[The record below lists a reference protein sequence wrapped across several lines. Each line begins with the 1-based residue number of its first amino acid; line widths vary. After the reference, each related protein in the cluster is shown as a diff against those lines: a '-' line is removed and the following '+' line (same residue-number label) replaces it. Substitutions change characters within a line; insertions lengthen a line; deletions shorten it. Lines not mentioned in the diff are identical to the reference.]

1 MDGRGMRRLFA
12 EGDTFLNASVW
23 KDIQDRCSASEN
35 LYLFCIGKDGT
46 KIEGTLSESEKEVFR
61 ELEQDSLF
69 SIEQANRHCFWQLN
83 MGIEDVVKTP
93 LEHENFASYG
103 IAIRKDGV
111 LCAVWNIVAFFDSY
125 GQRVRTTNKERLID
139 SLYLLE
145 ACSNRL
151 WGLEQQR
158 EAALEQNKELH
169 TKNLELERELQR
181 KQVLEQISQLLDVE
195 EEFIRGI
202 QKIFACVSDYMNV
215 SQGVLFQRMGKKG
228 AQCICLYQEMEGF
241 YRENTLLDMEELPFF
256 TGKPYFLS
264 SDASLPEVFG
274 KMFRWFSIK
283 AAVFLPIE
291 VNREADMYLC
301 FYDMQ
306 QERSWSMEEIRFF
319 HDVKQ
324 KVQNGLEKRIE
335 KNSLISSYAA
345 LENVLAS
352 LSCGVLVYDE
362 VSSKILYSNE
372 NCKQWFS
379 EMQDLMLLLDNGTL
393 ASDFYLPESRREF
406 EVSSKEIVWV
416 GGRKVR
422 LYTFYERTDETK
434 NIRGERY

>member
-1 MDGRGMRRLFA
+1 MRRLFA
-12 EGDTFLNASVW
+12 DGDISLNASVW
-23 KDIQDRCSASEN
+23 KDIQDRFSSSEN
-35 LYLFCIGKDGT
+35 LYLFCISKDGT
-46 KIEGTLSESEKEVFR
+46 KIEGNLSESEKEVFR
-61 ELEQDSLF
+61 ELEQDNLF

-125 GQRVRTTNKERLID
+125 GQRVKTTNKERLMD

-145 ACSNRL
+145 VCSNQL
-151 WGLEQQR
+151 WLLEQQR

-169 TKNLELERELQR
+169 TKILELEKELQR
-181 KQVLEQISQLLDVE
+181 KQVMEQISHLFDLE
-195 EEFIRGI
+195 EEFIRLMK
-202 QKIFACVSDYMNV
+202 QLFACVSDYMNV
-215 SQGVLFQRMGKKG
+215 SQGVMFQRTGEKG

-241 YRENTLLDMEELPFF
+241 YRENTSMDMEELPFF

-264 SDASLPEVFG
+264 SDSSMPEEFG

-291 VNREADMYLC
+291 IHRKDDMYLC
-301 FYDMQ
+301 FYDMK
-306 QERSWSMEEIRFF
+306 QERIWSMEEIRFF
-319 HDVKQ
+319 NDVKQ
-324 KVQNGLEKRIE
+324 MVQNRLEKRIE
-335 KNSLISSYAA
+335 KNSLVSSYAV

-352 LSCGVLVYDE
+352 ISCGVLVYDE
-362 VSSKILYSNE
+362 ASSKILYRNE
-372 NCKQWFS
+372 NCKKWFA
-379 EMQDLMLLLDNGTL
+379 EAQDLMSLLKSGTL
-393 ASDFYLPESRREF
+393 ASAFSLPQEKRWF
-406 EVSSKEIVWV
+406 DVSSKELVWV

-422 LYTFYERTDETK
+422 LFTFYERTD
-434 NIRGERY
+434 